1 MLTDTQKLAPELA
14 WPVKFS
20 AGEARALV
28 NRRLKQRTDLKAT
41 LYHHPFLGLV
51 FQGQQHRPGWLSSMV
66 RTQQRVE
73 LVRAHVLVD
82 LVGGR
87 AYLSDA
93 WKTEDFV
100 ALNPGDE
107 PNLISD
113 PEPQVD
119 EATAIGAARSI
130 LAGVVLRRRK
140 ITAIGALELVE
151 TPLRLGKP
159 NWWVTDQSDNGSV
172 EVIVDGITGKHYAFS
187 A

>member
-1 MLTDTQKLAPELA
+1 MRTDTQQLAPELA

-28 NRRLKQRTDLKAT
+28 NRRLKNRTDLKAT

-51 FQGQQHRPGWLSSMV
+51 FQGQHYRRNWLPPRNS
-66 RTQQRVE
+66 QRETSE
-73 LVRAHVLVD
+73 LIRAHVLVD

-87 AYLSDA
+87 AYLSDT
-93 WKTEDFV
+93 WKSEDLV
-100 ALNPGDE
+100 AINQGDE
-107 PNLISD
+107 TNLISD
-113 PEPQVD
+113 PEPHVD
-119 EATAIGAARSI
+119 ETTAIDAARSI

-140 ITAIGALELVE
+140 ITAIGTLELVE
-151 TPLRLGKP
+151 RPLRLGKP
-159 NWWVTDQSDNGSV
+159 NWWVTDRNDTGAV